1 MYRAESE
8 STVPGLLT
16 WLKVIE
22 AHRVKKRHPR
32 PRQLCHGSEVLAMS
46 LPVVHVRHM
55 ETPMKDSG
63 ISSTEVVIALV
74 LLGLCIAMFGFGVE
88 LRRVIQ

>member
-1 MYRAESE
+1 
-8 STVPGLLT
+8 
-16 WLKVIE
+16 
-22 AHRVKKRHPR
+22 
-32 PRQLCHGSEVLAMS
+32 
-46 LPVVHVRHM
+46 
-55 ETPMKDSG
+55 MKDSG